1 MASGWRYVRAIGD
14 SLNRVVSTTEPGGV
28 KKVSLRRCIGCRVS
42 SPKRELIRLVL
53 REGVISEDPQ
63 QKAGGR
69 GAYLH
74 AQREC
79 VARVGKEI
87 KRWEYAF
94 RVNRAAVRKTSLES
108 VLEELRTRGVRKEE
122 HVEDTNL

>member
-1 MASGWRYVRAIGD
+1 M
-14 SLNRVVSTTEPGGV
+14 
-28 KKVSLRRCIGCRVS
+28 S

-53 REGVISEDPQ
+53 RGGVVSEDPQ
-63 QKAGGR
+63 QRAGGR

-79 VARVGKEI
+79 VARVGKEM

-94 RVNRAAVRKTSLES
+94 RVNRAEVRKMSLEGL
-108 VLEELRTRGVRKEE
+108 LEDLRTRGVRKEE